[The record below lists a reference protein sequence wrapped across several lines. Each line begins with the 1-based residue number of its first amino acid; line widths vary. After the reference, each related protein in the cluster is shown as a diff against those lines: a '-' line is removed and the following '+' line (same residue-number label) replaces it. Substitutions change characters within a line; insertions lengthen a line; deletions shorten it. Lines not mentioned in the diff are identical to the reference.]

1 MSDLTV
7 SASLMC
13 ADLSRLSEEVTELE
27 RAGVDW
33 LHFDIMD
40 GNFVPNLTFG
50 PDIVRS
56 LRPLSQLPFDVHLMV
71 HEPIRYLDRFIEAGA
86 DILVI
91 HAEACAHLQRTLS
104 AISELGARPGVA
116 LNPAT
121 PLSALDYVLDDVE
134 LVLLMTVNPG
144 YAGQELVPATIPKI
158 ADLAERLK
166 DEDRDIILQV
176 DGNVSSENGRKM
188 AAAGATAF
196 VAGTASVFAEGMTRA
211 KGTRALREAIEA
223 GHADWARGNA

>member
-1 MSDLTV
+1 MNELKI

-13 ADLSRLSEEVTELE
+13 ADLSRLGEETAELE
-27 RAGVDW
+27 QAGVDW

-50 PDIVRS
+50 PDIVRN
-56 LRPLSQLPFDVHLMV
+56 LRPLSKLPFDVHLMV

-86 DILVI
+86 DILVV
-91 HAEACAHLQRTLS
+91 HAEACAHLQRTLAS
-104 AISELGARPGVA
+104 VRELGARPGVA

-121 PLSALDYVLDDVE
+121 PLSALDYVLDDVDM
-134 LVLLMTVNPG
+134 VLLMTVNPG
-144 YAGQELVPATIPKI
+144 YSGQELVPATIPKI
-158 ADLAERLK
+158 ADLADRLHR
-166 DEDRDIILQV
+166 EDRDIILEV
-176 DGNVSSENGRKM
+176 DGNVSPEKGRKM

-211 KGTRALREAIEA
+211 EGTRALREAIEA
-223 GHADWARGNA
+223 GRDE